1 MILELTTKLNKCYS
15 DKIYLKKEIKKIKSQ
30 IKSNPN
36 NEDLI
41 ELLIDYN
48 KTLVKNDFCIDSLKR
63 GLNILF
69 VSRDETTKRE
79 IKRNKKQKQL
89 KTI

>member
-1 MILELTTKLNKCYS
+1 MILELTRKLNKCYS
-15 DKIYLKKEIKKIKSQ
+15 DKIYLKRQIKKIKSQ
-30 IKSNPN
+30 IKSNHN

-63 GLNILF
+63 GLYILF
-69 VSRDETTKRE
+69 VSRDETTKKE
-79 IKRNKKQKQL
+79 IKRKTKQKQL

>member
-1 MILELTTKLNKCYS
+1 MILELTRKLNKCYS
-15 DKIYLKKEIKKIKSQ
+15 DKIYLKRQIKKIKSQ

-48 KTLVKNDFCIDSLKR
+48 KT
-63 GLNILF
+63 
-69 VSRDETTKRE
+69 
-79 IKRNKKQKQL
+79 
-89 KTI
+89 